1 MALKKT
7 EVIKHSAAIQM
18 TNRINLLQRR
28 AWNILLAEAFDDLLI
43 EDRHKVKIKDL
54 ASGLNFD
61 SKNVQH
67 LKDLLMGL
75 MTTSVQW
82 NILGKAKNQVWE
94 AYPLIG
100 GAKIE
105 RGELTYE
112 FAKGLKEKLFNP
124 SMYARISLSIQNKF
138 TSKHSLA
145 LYELCVDYFDLNR
158 NQGETAW
165 IDLDLFKSL
174 MGINGR
180 EYKNFKSLNRRLI
193 KEPLKEINESSDL
206 YVEVD
211 YKKQQRKVVEIKFRI
226 KRNPNKRNLI
236 DIGKDVVK
244 ELPAGPVNQALYE
257 RLRKYFL
264 FNNKQALETL
274 KEHDEDY
281 IKEIL
286 NEIEKRII
294 EDNIQLRNITVYT
307 LKALKEDWRT
317 RKTQFE
323 LDLEQRREEEKRVEE
338 EKIRQEKEK
347 EFIKDKELK
356 EELEHF
362 DKIFAG
368 LSKAKMKYI
377 YDEVEKS
384 LERDNRFVFDI
395 YQKGKKKGQSLD
407 DMPLVKASF
416 LELRNN
422 ILKNKYIDKSPG

>member
-54 ASGLNFD
+54 AGGLNFD

-75 MTTSVQW
+75 MTTGVQW

-105 RGELTYE
+105 KGELTYE

-244 ELPAGPVNQALYE
+244 ELPTGPVNQALYE
-257 RLRKYFL
+257 RLRKYL
-264 FNNKQALETL
+264 LLNKTQALET
-274 KEHDEDY
+274 
-281 IKEIL
+281 
-286 NEIEKRII
+286 
-294 EDNIQLRNITVYT
+294 
-307 LKALKEDWRT
+307 
-317 RKTQFE
+317 
-323 LDLEQRREEEKRVEE
+323 
-338 EKIRQEKEK
+338 
-347 EFIKDKELK
+347 
-356 EELEHF
+356 
-362 DKIFAG
+362 
-368 LSKAKMKYI
+368 
-377 YDEVEKS
+377 
-384 LERDNRFVFDI
+384 
-395 YQKGKKKGQSLD
+395 
-407 DMPLVKASF
+407 
-416 LELRNN
+416 
-422 ILKNKYIDKSPG
+422 